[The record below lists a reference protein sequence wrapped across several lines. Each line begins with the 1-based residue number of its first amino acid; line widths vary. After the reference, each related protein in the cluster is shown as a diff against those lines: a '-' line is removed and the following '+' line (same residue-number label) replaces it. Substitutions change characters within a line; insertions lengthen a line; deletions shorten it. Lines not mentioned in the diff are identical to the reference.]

1 MNWLEHLLPPAL
13 IRALGWTLV
22 HSLWQGAVVA
32 LALAGLLL
40 LLRKHSAEVRY
51 RTAGLGLAVL
61 LLLAAVTF
69 GRYYMAAPEE
79 AVAVAG
85 YMAGNEAAVQADG
98 LVTTEVPISAALI
111 PADGVATTPALVME
125 AAPTGLQ
132 AWLVYF
138 DQNIPVL
145 VALWLLGL
153 LAMTLRLLGGLAYV
167 QRLRRYRVQPLAQ
180 EWQERLAGLA
190 ARAGLHQPIELLE
203 SALVRV
209 PVVVGHLRPVIL
221 LPLGTVTGLSTGY
234 LEAILAHELA
244 HVQRRDYLMNLLQ
257 SIAETLFFYHPAVW
271 FMTACLRTER
281 ENCCDDAATA
291 MVGGNPLTVARALAA
306 LAELSVAPEPVN
318 QFALS
323 ALGHD
328 GSVLGRI
335 RRLVQGRTAPTF
347 SEGFMAACVVLGGM
361 VLLTSAVAM
370 ADPRPTPS
378 QEGGS
383 GALARLPFLEADPD
397 TTRKKGEV
405 AAEFTIPD
413 ADVLL
418 SPSLATEAPEADLA
432 PVAEVAEVEEAGMPV
447 DISTTQDED
456 DKDKKKRRKGTRQVV
471 VVQEPVRR
479 GGAGTVVIEKDKKG
493 RITNLSVN
501 GQPVDTGQD
510 GKKKSRKSE
519 QQQVEVIRVPA
530 NGWSGNNF
538 RFDDRFA
545 RSFQF
550 RGLDESEVA
559 RIRRDADR
567 AVADARRQLREN
579 PQWRSNT
586 LRFRGEQ
593 TDALRRAEQSLREAV
608 NNARTDEERE
618 KMEEALE
625 RLHDRQESLREQL
638 QERQEV
644 LQDEAEEARSL
655 NGGRWNA
662 DLNEEGH
669 RRLGEAARR
678 EGDVA
683 RREADRARREG
694 ELARR
699 IGELARRQ
707 AAADVRKDT
716 REATRLGLEMKALER
731 QLEAAHRETEAA
743 HRETEA
749 AHRETERV
757 ERTVRAGGGA
767 GRPASAAEDA
777 LRAELRKDGLIK
789 DSENFQ
795 FSLTTTAL
803 TVNGKKQSATL
814 RDKYLRLVEKQRGR
828 KLGPTSSYI
837 INRQSSGS
845 STSYGQMQ
853 GPRPPRPPRAPQVPL
868 APLPPVPPVAA
879 PAPPAPPAP
888 PQVNSDEVRTELRKD
903 GLLGANEKAFQ
914 LQLNE
919 SGLTVNGKKQSNQL
933 AEKYRRLLGSPGSNG
948 GTTRSNIQIS
958 VSE

>member
-1 MNWLEHLLPPAL
+1 MNWLEQLLPPAL

-69 GRYYMAAPEE
+69 GRYYMAAPGE
-79 AVAVAG
+79 AVTVAG
-85 YMAGNEAAVQADG
+85 YMAGDEAAVLADGIMPTEAAISTTAIPADG
-98 LVTTEVPISAALI
+98 LVTTEA
-111 PADGVATTPALVME
+111 VAVE

-180 EWQERLAGLA
+180 EWQERLTSLA

-209 PVVVGHLRPVIL
+209 PVVVGHLRPVVL
-221 LPLGTVTGLSTGY
+221 LPLGTVTGLSATY

-257 SIAETLFFYHPAVW
+257 SVAETMFFYHPAVW
-271 FMTACLRTER
+271 FITACLRTER

-306 LAELSVAPEPVN
+306 LAELSAAPEPVN
-318 QFALS
+318 QFAMS
-323 ALGHD
+323 ALGPD

-347 SEGFMAACVVLGGM
+347 TEGFMAACVVLGGM

-370 ADPRPTPS
+370 ADPRPAS
-378 QEGGS
+378 GSEEGGS
-383 GALARLPFLEADPD
+383 SALLRLPFLEAEPD
-397 TTRKKGEV
+397 TTRKKGEL
-405 AAEFTIPD
+405 ASTDFTIPD
-413 ADVLL
+413 ADMLKPL
-418 SPSLATEAPEADLA
+418 APAATLATTPNE
-432 PVAEVAEVEEAGMPV
+432 VAEVAEAEEAAPALSLSAAAA
-447 DISTTQDED
+447 DDDD
-456 DKDKKKRRKGTRQVV
+456 DKDKKKRRKSAQQVV
-471 VVQEPVRR
+471 VVQEPRR

-501 GQPVDTGQD
+501 GQPVDTGSA
-510 GKKKSRKSE
+510 GKKKGKKSDQE
-519 QQQVEVIRVPA
+519 VEVIRVPA

-538 RFDDRFA
+538 RFDDNFA

-550 RGLDESEVA
+550 RGLDEADVA

-579 PQWRSNT
+579 PQWSRNGFT
-586 LRFRGEQ
+586 FRNEHAQ
-593 TDALRRAEQSLREAV
+593 ALRRAEQSLREAA
-608 NNARTDEERE
+608 NNAQTDEERE
-618 KMEEALE
+618 KIEEALE
-625 RLHDRQESLREQL
+625 RLHDREESLREE
-638 QERQEV
+638 QEERWESD
-644 LQDEAEEARSL
+644 LDAETT
-655 NGGRWNA
+655 
-662 DLNEEGH
+662 
-669 RRLGEAARR
+669 RRISEAARR
-678 EGDVA
+678 EGDIA
-683 RREADRARREG
+683 RREGDRARREG
-694 ELARR
+694 DIARR
-699 IGELARRQ
+699 IGEVARQ
-707 AAADVRKDT
+707 QMAAESRKDT
-716 REATRLGLEMKALER
+716 REANRLNAELKGLER
-731 QLEAAHRETEAA
+731 QLEAAHRDTEAA

-749 AHRETERV
+749 AHRETER
-757 ERTVRAGGGA
+757 TVRTGGNTSA
-767 GRPASAAEDA
+767 TTRRPGSVSEDA
-777 LRAELRKDGLIK
+777 LRRELRKDGLVK
-789 DSENFQ
+789 DTDNFQ
-795 FSLTTTAL
+795 FSLNANTL
-803 TVNGKKQSATL
+803 TVNGKKQSTAL
-814 RDKYLRLVEKQRGR
+814 RNKYLQLVEKQTGR
-828 KLGPTSSYI
+828 KLGPNSSFVLNTQTARNTTY
-837 INRQSSGS
+837 NRAGNP
-845 STSYGQMQ
+845 
-853 GPRPPRPPRAPQVPL
+853 PRPPRPPRAPQAPGAPMVPPVPAAPAAPGAPDVSL
-868 APLPPVPPVAA
+868 PPLPPLPPRM
-879 PAPPAPPAP
+879 
-888 PQVNSDEVRTELRKD
+888 NSDEVRAELRKD
-903 GLLGANEKAFQ
+903 GLLGANEKGFQ

-919 SGLTVNGKKQSNQL
+919 SGLMVNGKKQSDTL
-933 AEKYRRLLGSPGSNG
+933 ADKYRRLLNAPSGNG
-948 GTTRSNIQIS
+948 GKSRSNIQIS